1 MSDSLRDQLLKAGLV
16 TERQAKQASQ
26 QSKLQQHQQTRAPKK
41 QRQAQA
47 HAPHAPS
54 AAQQQAAAAKA
65 ARDQEL
71 NRRQQEKIAA
81 RARAAEITQILEQHS
96 IARDAAAEDYFNFI
110 SNGKVRR
117 MSVTPAERERIVG
130 GTVVIVRWSG
140 RVHLVPPEA
149 AERIRERH
157 PTAVI
162 DLPAAPATTTDEN
175 DPYKDFVVPDDLTW

>member
-16 TERQAKQASQ
+16 TERQARQATQ
-26 QSKLQQHQQTRAPKK
+26 QSKQQQHQHARGPKK
-41 QRQAQA
+41 QRQSPPPQA
-47 HAPHAPS
+47 PTI
-54 AAQQQAAAAKA
+54 AAQQAAAAKA

-71 NRRQQEKIAA
+71 NRRQQEKAA
-81 RARAAEITQILEQHS
+81 AKARAAEITQLLEQHS
-96 IARDAAAEDYFNFI
+96 IARDATGEDYFNFV

-117 MSVTPAERERIVG
+117 MAVTPVERDRIVRG
-130 GTVVIVRWSG
+130 AVLIVRWSG

-149 AERIRERH
+149 ADRIRERH

-162 DLPAAPATTTDEN
+162 DLPASPTAATDEN

>member
-26 QSKLQQHQQTRAPKK
+26 QSKQQQHQHARGPKK
-41 QRQAQA
+41 QRQSPPLQA
-47 HAPHAPS
+47 PTI
-54 AAQQQAAAAKA
+54 AAQQAASAKA

-71 NRRQQEKIAA
+71 NRRQQEKVAA
-81 RARAAEITQILEQHS
+81 KARAAEITQILAQHS
-96 IARDAAAEDYFNFI
+96 IARDAAAEDYFNFV

-117 MSVTPAERERIVG
+117 MAVTPAERDRIVR

-149 AERIRERH
+149 ADRIRERH

-162 DLPAAPATTTDEN
+162 DLPAAATAKADAD

>member
-16 TERQAKQASQ
+16 TERQAKQATL
-26 QSKLQQHQQTRAPKK
+26 QSRHEQHQQTRAPKK
-41 QRQAQA
+41 QRIAQAQ
-47 HAPHAPS
+47 APHAPT

-81 RARAAEITQILEQHS
+81 RARAAEITQILEQNS
-96 IARDAAAEDYFNFI
+96 IARDAAGEDYFNFI
-110 SNGKVRR
+110 NNGKVRR
-117 MSVTPAERERIVG
+117 MAVTPAERERIVR

-140 RVHLVPPEA
+140 KVHLVPPEA

-162 DLPAAPATTTDEN
+162 DLPAPSAAAADEN